1 MRPVRRH
8 LRSLPRRQRA
18 VVALLALSSIAFAL
32 APLIHSPAALLLDS
46 AAGLAL
52 LLALALS
59 LAQQPPAS
67 RRWLTLALV
76 ALVTVAVV
84 AGVALSRL
92 VR

>member
-18 VVALLALSSIAFAL
+18 VVVLLALSSIAFAL

-67 RRWLTLALV
+67 HRWLTLALV

>member
-1 MRPVRRH
+1 M
-8 LRSLPRRQRA
+8 
-18 VVALLALSSIAFAL
+18 
-32 APLIHSPAALLLDS
+32 HSPAALLLDA

-52 LLALALS
+52 LLA